1 MDTLDKL
8 TELNN
13 DILPKLKGDERI
25 EPKAKLNSLIMAFME
40 IKRDELELEK
50 RKTNLAI
57 ESNTDC

>member
-1 MDTLDKL
+1 MNTLERL
-8 TELNN
+8 AELNN

-25 EPKAKLNSLIMAFME
+25 EPKAKLNSLILSFME
-40 IKRDELELEK
+40 IKKEELELEK